1 MINSI
6 DEKEHIINVLT
17 KVERECGKIMLSAK
31 NDLMAIDTKSNFRDV
46 VTKYD
51 KEIQASAIKEIL
63 LEFPDAHFIGEE
75 EGMNTFSKDGLTFII
90 DPIDG
95 TLNFTHNA
103 NHSCIS
109 IGCVKGGEP
118 IVGVIYNPY
127 VDEMFTAKKGEGAF
141 LNGKQIHVS
150 NESIKN
156 SLVIFGAAPYNP
168 ETFDDTTK
176 RVRHILEYC
185 QDVRH
190 FGSCVLDLC
199 DVAMGCAGIFFEAAT
214 CVWDYAAGALLV
226 EEAGGICVTYDN
238 KPLPFDG
245 RKEKSSIIAG
255 SKKIIEESELL
266 NM

>member
-1 MINSI
+1 MVNSI

-51 KEIQASAIKEIL
+51 KEVQEFAIKEIL
-63 LEFPDAHFIGEE
+63 SEFPDAHFIGEE

-127 VDEMFTAKKGEGAF
+127 VDEKFTAKKGEGAS
-141 LNGKQIHVS
+141 LNGKQIHVTAGGIR
-150 NESIKN
+150 E
-156 SLVIFGAAPYNP
+156 SLVLFGTSPYNP
-168 ETFDDTTK
+168 ELLDNTFRMLKKTFCS
-176 RVRHILEYC
+176 C
-185 QDVRH
+185 QDIRRS
-190 FGSCVLDLC
+190 GSCALDLC
-199 DVAMGCAGIFFEAAT
+199 DVACGRVALFFESI
-214 CVWDYAAGALLV
+214 VSIWDYAAGAIILQ
-226 EEAGGICVTYDN
+226 EAGGICINYQGE
-238 KPLPFDG
+238 KLPFEDNV
-245 RKEKSSIIAG
+245 KSSIIAG
-255 SKKIIEESELL
+255 RKEIIEESGLL